1 MQCFD
6 LDFDILWLNQVKF
19 VLKKPTAEP
28 HSSVDWLAPSGSST
42 AAPAFGSSLVPGQSA
57 DCVEAAAGGLTA
69 DWWEAVA
76 GGLTAAWTEAA
87 AGGLSAACVE
97 AAAGGLTADC
107 GEAAAGGLADMV
119 EGKLLLAG
127 PAGGLAAVL
136 KRHF

>member
-1 MQCFD
+1 M
-6 LDFDILWLNQVKF
+6 
-19 VLKKPTAEP
+19 
-28 HSSVDWLAPSGSST
+28 DWLAPSGSST

-57 DCVEAAAGGLTA
+57 D
-69 DWWEAVA
+69 
-76 GGLTAAWTEAA
+76 
-87 AGGLSAACVE
+87 CVE

>member
-1 MQCFD
+1 M
-6 LDFDILWLNQVKF
+6 
-19 VLKKPTAEP
+19 
-28 HSSVDWLAPSGSST
+28 
-42 AAPAFGSSLVPGQSA
+42 
-57 DCVEAAAGGLTA
+57 
-69 DWWEAVA
+69 
-76 GGLTAAWTEAA
+76 
-87 AGGLSAACVE
+87 E